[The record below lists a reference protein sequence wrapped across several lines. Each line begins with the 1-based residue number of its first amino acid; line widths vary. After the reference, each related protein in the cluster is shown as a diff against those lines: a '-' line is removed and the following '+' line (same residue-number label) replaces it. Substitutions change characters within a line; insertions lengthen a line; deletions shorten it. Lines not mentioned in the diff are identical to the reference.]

1 MRSKTITLECRW
13 CDGAFSYAYRGGR
26 RRRYCSEVCS
36 HAQEGEN
43 ARLKRESEKPPR
55 PLCAGCGEELPAR
68 RAGWAYCG
76 AEECQRTRYERKL
89 SDAESSK
96 PARPRCRNCG
106 EEMARRVGTA
116 YCDAQPC
123 RTAKYHAKQASRPRC
138 SEAECGSPVIAKGL
152 CGSHYS
158 KVWRS
163 ENLDRSRDNR
173 RARKARVRDAFVEPV
188 LAYEVFERDG
198 WICGLCSTPI
208 PRDAVWPDLLS
219 PSVDHIVPLSRG
231 GEHSMANVQAS
242 HLSCNSRKQASVPV
256 EAVASGS

>member
-1 MRSKTITLECRW
+1 MKHVVCRSCESS
-13 CDGAFSYAYRGGR
+13 FSYEARGGR
-26 RRRYCSEVCS
+26 TRLYCSRECQLKLQYD
-36 HAQEGEN
+36 AAT
-43 ARLKRESEKPPR
+43 ARREAAKPPK
-55 PLCAGCGEELPAR
+55 PACAHCGSEMKAR
-68 RAGWAYCG
+68 RSDRKYCG
-76 AEECQRTRYERKL
+76 ATACQEVRQRADR
-89 SDAESSK
+89 DAVEASK
-96 PARPRCRNCG
+96 GPRPECRNCG
-106 EEMARRVGTA
+106 KQMPRREDAV
-116 YCDAQPC
+116 YCDARPC
-123 RTAKYHAKQASRPRC
+123 RTAKYHAKQATRPRC
-138 SEAECGSPVIAKGL
+138 SELGCGSPVIAKGL

-188 LAYEVFERDG
+188 LASEVFERDG
-198 WICGLCSTPI
+198 WICGLCSSPI

-256 EAVASGS
+256 EVVASVS